1 MKIMPLNLG
10 LGFLSIVSCL
20 AITSVMTES
29 ASAQC
34 VQAHTGVQLNIGRS
48 PARQT
53 HNTQFKNQGSCT
65 GNASSSTS
73 TQVNIGGKNPR
84 QHQEVRHETRRGRPN
99 PSGVNGPT
107 IGIGVVTP
115 INVRTPKNFPY

>member
-1 MKIMPLNLG
+1 MKIIHLNIG
-10 LGFLSIVSCL
+10 LLSIASLL
-20 AITSVMTES
+20 AIASVPES

-34 VQAHTGVQLNIGRS
+34 VQAHTGVQLHMGQS
-48 PARQT
+48 PAQQT
-53 HNTQFKNQGSCT
+53 HNTQFNNQGSCT
-65 GNASSSTS
+65 GNVSSSTS
-73 TQVNIGGKNPR
+73 TQVNVGGKNPR